1 MRSSDIVSSA
11 TDSALGGPPAAGAIQ
26 WSDAYGTPVN
36 ALFAEAAPLLQ
47 SRTDAFVQAFYGQ
60 LSAADRVNPTLA
72 YLSSAEFEELRDK
85 QANYFRMLMSPDLT
99 PEAHAQAAGRVGRI
113 HALVGVDLLW
123 IMEAY
128 TLYQNTAGAL
138 LRARP
143 SAPGQCNALMWAI
156 SRRLTRDQQLQAAS
170 YHALERDNARA
181 LAELDRLVVTSDSM
195 EDLTGELMQIL
206 RCVVGLLGGMLLR
219 PDLQGR
225 LGIDAASPGIVR
237 TYADALTEG
246 LFPLASTS
254 AEHFAGHGPAGRA
267 WRHSEIQWVEYWDAD
282 ASLQPWAGIAHKL
295 GLRSAAAIPL
305 LCEAGRSTAV
315 LVLYSNYP
323 GYFSV
328 PLRRAFAA
336 HLQQVVGLAALRF
349 RNRRA
354 LPPYRERQSYQR
366 LLDRSRVEMHYQPI
380 VSLADGRLRKV
391 EALARLRGDEGQLIP
406 PGKFLPAFSHSDLLR
421 LFELGLAQVCA
432 ALARWEGEGLAID
445 ASINFPPQGITDP
458 AFQAVF
464 FKILEESRLAPHR
477 LTLELL
483 EYEGIDDLTLRD
495 RFLGALRSR
504 GILLTQDDLGS
515 GHSSLLRMDSFP
527 FDEVKID
534 QGFVR
539 AALGR
544 PSRGLQFIRH
554 LTSLAHEL
562 DTAVVIEGLEHP
574 GLIEAAAILGADY
587 GQGYGIARPM
597 PPGDLAAWHQTFS
610 FQVDPLCPRTSLG
623 ALAAYLLWDTQLS
636 ALGPWPRLMKK
647 FAATPCAVTQ
657 FIACRRLEGSELDT
671 LLTRNQRFAQAG
683 REDARYRETRQRLL
697 RQLEQAV

>member
-1 MRSSDIVSSA
+1 MAYSDIASPA
-11 TDSALGGPPAAGAIQ
+11 TDPAPGGPSAGAADP
-26 WSDAYGTPVN
+26 WSDAYGHAVN
-36 ALFAEAAPLLQ
+36 VLFAEADALLRSQ
-47 SRTDAFVQAFYGQ
+47 TDAFVQAFYGQ
-60 LSAADRVNPTLA
+60 LSTAARVIPTLS
-72 YLSSAEFEELRDK
+72 YLSTAEFDELRDK
-85 QANYFRMLMSPDLT
+85 QAHYFRMLMSPDLT
-99 PEAHAQAAGRVGRI
+99 PEAHARAASRVGRI
-113 HALVGVDLLW
+113 HARVGVDLLW

-128 TLYQNTAGAL
+128 TLYQNTVGAL
-138 LRARP
+138 LRTRP
-143 SAPGQCNALMWAI
+143 SGPGQCNALMWAI
-156 SRRLTRDQQLQAAS
+156 SRRLMRDQQLQAAS
-170 YHALERDNARA
+170 YHELERDNARA
-181 LAELDRLVVTSDSM
+181 LSEIDRLVAMADRQ

-206 RCVVGLLGGMLLR
+206 RGVCGLLGGMLLR
-219 PDLQGR
+219 PNAQGELR
-225 LGIDAASPGIVR
+225 IEAVSPGILR

-246 LFPLASTS
+246 QYPLASTS
-254 AEHFAGHGPAGRA
+254 AEHFSGHGPAGRA
-267 WRHSEIQWVEYWDAD
+267 WRHSEIQWVENWAAD
-282 ASLQPWAGIAHKL
+282 VSLQPWAGIARKL

-305 LCEAGRSTAV
+305 LCETGRTTAV

-323 GYFSV
+323 GHFAL

-336 HLQQVVGLAALRF
+336 HLQQIVGLAALRF

-354 LPPYRERQSYQR
+354 LPPYRERQSYQQ
-366 LLDRSRVEMHYQPI
+366 LLDRGRVEMHYQPI

-391 EALARLRGDEGQLIP
+391 EALARLRADDGQLVP
-406 PGKFLPAFSHSDLLR
+406 PGKFLPAFSHGDLLR

-432 ALARWEGEGLAID
+432 ALARWEAEGLAID

-464 FKILEESRLAPHR
+464 FKILEESGLEPRR

-483 EYEGIDDLTLRD
+483 EYEGIDDLPLRD
-495 RFLGALRSR
+495 RFLGALRAR
-504 GILLTQDDLGS
+504 GVPLTQDDLGS

-562 DTAVVIEGLEHP
+562 STAVVIEGLEHP
-574 GLIEAAAILGADY
+574 GLIEAAAILGADH

-597 PPGDLAAWHQTFS
+597 PPGDLAAWHRTFDVH
-610 FQVDPLCPRTSLG
+610 VDPLCPRTSLG
-623 ALAAYLLWDTQLS
+623 ALAAYLLWDTQLG
-636 ALGPWPRLMKK
+636 ALGPWPRLMKQ

-657 FIACRRLEGSELDT
+657 FIASRQLEGSELDT
-671 LLTRNQRFAQAG
+671 LLARNQRFAQAG
-683 REDARYRETRQRLL
+683 REDLRYRETRRQLL
-697 RQLEQAV
+697 RRLEEVV